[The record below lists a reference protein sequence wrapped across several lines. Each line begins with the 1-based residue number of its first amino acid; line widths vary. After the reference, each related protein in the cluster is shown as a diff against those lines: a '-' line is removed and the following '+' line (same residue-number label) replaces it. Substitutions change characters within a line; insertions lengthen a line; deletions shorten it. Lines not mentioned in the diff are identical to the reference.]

1 MRRSR
6 LFPLSCLAT
15 LMFALSPAGPARADE
30 APVPDLARAATLHSD
45 ASAIRE
51 AATLRFSDEEI
62 AMLLKM
68 KWWDWPTEKIEE
80 AMPLLCSSNIVGL
93 HRYWQGFAV

>member
-1 MRRSR
+1 
-6 LFPLSCLAT
+6 
-15 LMFALSPAGPARADE
+15 MFALSPAGPARADE

-62 AMLLKM
+62 ACYARFLVNRCI
-68 KWWDWPTEKIEE
+68 DQARGRRVE
-80 AMPLLCSSNIVGL
+80 AI
-93 HRYWQGFAV
+93 RQARDAVRVYCRR